1 MIRGAVAVIGM
12 VGLFLLVMHR
22 VALPHNAPRG
32 WQYDAE
38 CCSDRDCAPI
48 DYAPKPLPGGSFL
61 LPTGEVVERGRVKWS
76 RDEHYHLCRSPNTG
90 QIYCLYV
97 PPQGS

>member
-1 MIRGAVAVIGM
+1 MTRFLAVAYF
-12 VGLFLLVMHR
+12 VGVAIWFWLVFNAS
-22 VALPHNAPRG
+22 VAFGHS
-32 WQYDAE
+32 WYDAE

-48 DYAPKPLPGGSFL
+48 EYAPRPLPGGSFL
-61 LPTGEVVERGRVKWS
+61 LNTGEVVEPGRVKWS

>member
-1 MIRGAVAVIGM
+1 MIRGAIAVAFM
-12 VGLFLLVMHR
+12 VGAFVLVMHG
-22 VALPHNAPRG
+22 VALPHS
-32 WQYDAE
+32 WYDAE

-48 DYAPKPLPGGSFL
+48 TYAPRPLPGGSYL
-61 LPTGEVVERGRVKWS
+61 LNTGEVVEPGRVKWS

-90 QIYCLYV
+90 QIYCLYI